1 MTKEKID
8 WEHVD
13 FYDKEKVRNGTFKY
27 EKGELIKPDE
37 NKKT

>member
-13 FYDKEKVRNGTFKY
+13 FYDKEK
-27 EKGELIKPDE
+27 GELIKPEE